1 MRLTRIEDSREKVH
15 TVCQTAAGYEIVTGD
30 WSAGWKATG
39 VNAVASRQLAPVI
52 PPQIFCIGLNY
63 RKHAEETKAAL
74 PEYPVV
80 FMKGVNALLAPG
92 QAIRL
97 PRGLASHKVDY
108 ECELAVVIGKT
119 ARNVPREKALEHV
132 AGYTAANDVSAR
144 DWQKGGGGG
153 QWVRGKT
160 FDTFCPLGPVVVT
173 ADELP
178 DASNLRIT
186 TAVNGEIL
194 QDSFTNDLIFKIPEI
209 IEFLSGSTTLF
220 PGSVILTGTP
230 SGVGV
235 ARTPPRFLK
244 AGDQVVVEIE
254 KIGQLVNPVAEESA
268 SALSQWKTPG

>member
-1 MRLTRIEDSREKVH
+1 MRITRIEDSQEKIH
-15 TVCQTAAGYEIVTGD
+15 TVCQTETGYEIVTGD
-30 WSAGWKATG
+30 WSSGWKNTG
-39 VNAVASRQLAPVI
+39 VKIEASRLLAPVI

-97 PRGLASHKVDY
+97 PRGLVSHKVDY
-108 ECELAVVIGKT
+108 ECELAVVIGKI
-119 ARNVPREKALEHV
+119 ARNVTRERAWEHV

-186 TAVNGEIL
+186 TTVSGEIL
-194 QDSFTNDLIFKIPEI
+194 QDSFTSDLIFKIPEI

-254 KIGQLVNPVAEESA
+254 KIGRLANPVEEEPV
-268 SALSQWKTPG
+268 SALSSWKTPI